1 MRLSERNDNR
11 IRSPR
16 WVAFGFQ
23 EKVGK
28 GSRQIGSVTSGEGL
42 ALKVEYRDACSI
54 FGWDEDAADLSVC
67 GFWLAIL
74 LGSSVHTVYSFT
86 KNDQFR
92 TVTISANLTV

>member
-42 ALKVEYRDACSI
+42 ALKVEFRDVYSI
-54 FGWDEDAADLSVC
+54 FGWDKDAADLSVC
-67 GFWLAIL
+67 GFWLSIM
-74 LGSSVHTVYSFT
+74 LGSWFYIVYSFT
-86 KNDQFR
+86 MNDQFR

>member
-42 ALKVEYRDACSI
+42 ALKVEYRDVYSI
-54 FGWDEDAADLSVC
+54 FGWDKDAADLSVC
-67 GFWLAIL
+67 GFWLFIM
-74 LGSSVHTVYSFT
+74 LGSWF
-86 KNDQFR
+86 
-92 TVTISANLTV
+92 